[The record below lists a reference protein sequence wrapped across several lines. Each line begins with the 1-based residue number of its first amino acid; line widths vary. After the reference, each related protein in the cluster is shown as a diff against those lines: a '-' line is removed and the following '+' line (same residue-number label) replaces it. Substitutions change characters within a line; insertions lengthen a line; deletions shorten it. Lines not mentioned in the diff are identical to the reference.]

1 VPDRSVT
8 LHAVGDIAFGDHPLC
23 TGFGTHSR
31 QRGREA
37 GFAFARASAT
47 LAGADILFGNLEC
60 TLSSAGLKRGDYHSI
75 QMRGQPGYLAGLVDA
90 GFTVL
95 NLANNHSLQHGE
107 EAFRETAQMLAAAGV
122 VPCGLN
128 AGDHRSAAPAFVEK
142 NGLRVAFLGYSLR
155 PRQYFTQEP
164 LYAEGFDEM
173 LLEDVRRAKAAADCV
188 VVSLHWGSEF
198 IERPAPDEIAIAHRI
213 VDAGADLII
222 GHHPHVLRGIER
234 RGGATIVYSLG
245 NFVCDMIWDDHL
257 RETAM
262 PRFRLTAGG
271 AELEALVPI
280 RINDDYQPVPLEGA
294 AAARLLARIDGMSQE
309 LQSRAD
315 GAAGET
321 QADYERAAD
330 AAQRYN
336 RSRSHR
342 YFLRNLYRF
351 PPGIVFQQFYVY
363 LRNRLAERG
372 IVRMPDS
379 AAGR

>member
-1 VPDRSVT
+1 MPDRSVT

-31 QRGREA
+31 CRGREP
-37 GFAFARASAT
+37 GFAFERARAT

-60 TLSSAGLKRGDYHSI
+60 TLSDAGLKRGDSHSI
-75 QMRGQPGYLAGLVDA
+75 QMRGQPAYLAGLVEA

-107 EAFRETAQMLAAAGV
+107 EAFRETARMLAAAGIA
-122 VPCGLN
+122 PCGVN
-128 AGDHRSAAPAFVEK
+128 AGDYRSARPAMVER
-142 NGLRVAFLGYSLR
+142 NGLRIAFLGYSLR

-164 LYAEGFDEM
+164 LYAEGFYEQ
-173 LLEDVRRAKAAADCV
+173 LLDDVRRAKADADCV
-188 VVSLHWGSEF
+188 VVSLHWGREF

-234 RGGATIVYSLG
+234 RGRATIVYSLG
-245 NFVCDMIWDDHL
+245 NFVCDMIWEEPL

-262 PRFRLTAGG
+262 PRFRLSAGG
-271 AELEALVPI
+271 AELEQLVPI
-280 RINDDYQPVPLEGA
+280 RINDDYQPVPLEGEP
-294 AAARLLARIDGMSQE
+294 AARLLARIDGLSQALE
-309 LQSRAD
+309 AR
-315 GAAGET
+315 AAGAPSES

-330 AAQRYN
+330 AAQREN

-342 YFLRNLYRF
+342 YFLRHLHRF
-351 PPGIVFQQFYVY
+351 PLGIVFQQFSVY

-379 AAGR
+379 TAGG

>member
-1 VPDRSVT
+1 MPDRSVT

-31 QRGREA
+31 CRGRDP
-37 GFAFARASAT
+37 GFAFAQAKAA

-60 TLSSAGLKRGDYHSI
+60 TLSDAGLKRGDYHSI
-75 QMRGQPGYLAGLVDA
+75 QMRGQPSYLAGLVET
-90 GFTVL
+90 GFNVL

-107 EAFRETAQMLAAAGV
+107 AAFRDTARMLAEAGI
-122 VPCGLN
+122 VPCGVN
-128 AGDHRSAAPAFVEK
+128 VGDYRSAQPAMVER

-164 LYAEGFDEM
+164 LYAEGAEEQLVD
-173 LLEDVRRAKAAADCV
+173 DVRRAKGAADCV

-198 IERPAPDEIAIAHRI
+198 IERPAPDEIALAHRI
-213 VDAGADLII
+213 VDAGADLIV

-234 RGGATIVYSLG
+234 RGRAIIVYSLG
-245 NFVCDMIWDDHL
+245 NFVCDMIWEDPL
-257 RETAM
+257 RETVM
-262 PRFRLTAGG
+262 PRFRLRAGG
-271 AELEALVPI
+271 AELEQLVPI
-280 RINDDYQPVPLEGA
+280 RINDDYQPVPLEGE
-294 AAARLLARIDGMSQE
+294 AAARLLARIEAMSQA
-309 LQSRAD
+309 LAARAA
-315 GAAGET
+315 GAAVET

-330 AAQRYN
+330 AAQRSN

-342 YFLRNLYRF
+342 YFLRHLHRF
-351 PPGIVFQQFYVY
+351 PPGIMFQQFTLY

-379 AAGR
+379 SAGC